1 MNGEKISPAI
11 AYVIR
16 TGKKLLADGGTFVG
30 VIHDGHGR
38 SEGNVL
44 FTTSLVSIDMAS
56 HRIHTERSICNLHI
70 PARAALNVARVTRT
84 VQAADRSPYRHAVQ
98 LHETYGCGF
107 RPAALLRSA
116 TWRAEQSNKAGSFH
130 AAPQRRRHAARPG
143 RIRAAPRSRSDAR
156 ARAPGA
162 VTGP

>member
-56 HRIHTERSICNLHI
+56 HI

>member
-44 FTTSLVSIDMAS
+44 FTTRLVSIDMAA
-56 HRIHTERSICNLHI
+56 I
-70 PARAALNVARVTRT
+70 
-84 VQAADRSPYRHAVQ
+84 
-98 LHETYGCGF
+98 
-107 RPAALLRSA
+107 
-116 TWRAEQSNKAGSFH
+116 
-130 AAPQRRRHAARPG
+130 
-143 RIRAAPRSRSDAR
+143 
-156 ARAPGA
+156 APGWA
-162 VTGP
+162 PAGRPRFSSGGPA